1 MAKTIAIDCVGILY
15 NEVSKQ
21 VPITR
26 SEYEKTLVGW
36 DVSPINIGGEDI
48 GVMMRQG
55 TEIHICIP
63 KEKALKH
70 ARQIIK
76 KCLVENIQKYGYL
89 TTISLK
95 DSGVTRFLERLGFC
109 KTNEDE
115 AFISYRLD
123 TIKIK

>member
-1 MAKTIAIDCVGILY
+1 MIDCVGILY

-26 SEYEKTLVGW
+26 PEYEKTLVGW

-48 GVMMRQG
+48 GAMMLQG

-63 KEKALKH
+63 KQKALLH
-70 ARQIIK
+70 ARKIIK

-95 DSGVTRFLERLGFC
+95 DSGITMFLERLGFY

-115 AFISYRLD
+115 MFISYRLD